1 MTNVWT
7 ISVVGIPSPSKP
19 TPSTNAVGVD
29 AVAAWAAAHQL
40 TPGQAVAAWAEAQAQ
55 HLGSSL
61 AECGLRLIEEHY
73 RGPVAEP
80 CPVVTGA
87 PSDLGHLYET
97 LLSGEVRKR
106 RGVHLTPAD
115 IAARLVGLL
124 DAEWIAPGARVLDPA
139 VGGGAFLLAA
149 ADAMVA
155 AGVPAD
161 LAATG
166 LSGCDHDPVAVA
178 VAETALSL
186 WRIDHGLAPAPMPSL
201 RVGDGLLGEL
211 PQCDIAVGNPPFLS
225 QLRTRS
231 ANAGERRDALRERW
245 GDLVTAYTDEAWL
258 FLTAALDAVTP
269 GGQLVMVQPVSV
281 LAARHGEAVR
291 GRIGEDAR
299 LDGLWVSAGRVFDAS
314 VEVCAPL
321 LRRTQGDDVRGSNPR
336 IRRWRGRD
344 FDELDAGPSDP
355 PAEDWGRLGAGI
367 AGIPDVRLGRSVT
380 STATIG
386 DRATVTAGFRDQ
398 FYGLAPHVGEAA
410 ERARSTIRPL
420 ATVGMLD
427 PFQFRWGSAEFRFA
441 GERYLAPALD
451 ADALEREDPELGRWV
466 EARRRPK
473 VLIATQTRVLEAW
486 ADASGDVVP
495 ATPTISLEPHDVDD
509 EDELWRM
516 LALVMTPAVS
526 ADVAAACFGTAL
538 SIRALKVSAR
548 DLALVPVPTDLAAWD
563 EGANLAR
570 GMQATVDDAGQIE
583 PSTLQAFAEVMH
595 RSLGL
600 GQAGES
606 GGTYEGSGP
615 VTDWWR
621 AGWPE
626 RDQPPSMGAN

>member
-1 MTNVWT
+1 M
-7 ISVVGIPSPSKP
+7 VGIPSPTES
-19 TPSTNAVGVD
+19 TPSTKSVGVH
-29 AVAAWAAAHQL
+29 AVAAWATTQQL
-40 TPGQAVAAWAEAQAQ
+40 TPGQAVAAWAQAQAQ
-55 HLGSSL
+55 HLGVSL
-61 AECGLRLIEEHY
+61 DGFGLRLVEDH
-73 RGPVAEP
+73 GPALGAEP
-80 CPVVTGA
+80 CPFVTGA

-124 DAEWIAPGARVLDPA
+124 GVDWIEPGARVLDPA

-149 ADAMVA
+149 ADALVA
-155 AGVPAD
+155 AGVAPAE
-161 LAATG
+161 AVVG
-166 LSGCDHDPVAVA
+166 LSGCDHDAVAVA

-186 WRIDHGLAPAPMPSL
+186 WRIDHGLEPAPASSL
-201 RVGDGLLGEL
+201 RVGDGLLDEL
-211 PQCDIAVGNPPFLS
+211 PQCDVAVGNPPFLS

-231 ANAGERRDALRERW
+231 ANAGERRDALRARW

-258 FLTAALDAVTP
+258 FLTAALDAVAP

-321 LRRTQGDDVRGSNPR
+321 LRRTDGEGAGAPTPK

-344 FDELDAGPSDP
+344 FDELNAGPPAP

-367 AGIPDVRLGRSVT
+367 TGIPDVRLGRSAT
-380 STATIG
+380 SSATVG
-386 DRATVTAGFRDQ
+386 DLATVTAGFRDQ
-398 FYGLAPHVGEAA
+398 FYGLAPYVHEAGVQKAGE
-410 ERARSTIRPL
+410 RDRSSVRPL

-441 GERYLAPALD
+441 GERYTAPALD
-451 ADALEREDPELGRWV
+451 ADALERNDPELGRWV
-466 EARRRPK
+466 EARHRPK
-473 VLIATQTRVLEAW
+473 VLIATQTKVLEAW
-486 ADASGDVVP
+486 ADQSGSVVP
-495 ATPTISLEPHDVDD
+495 ATPTISLEPHDVDN
-509 EDELWRM
+509 EGQLWRM

-548 DLALVPVPTDLAAWD
+548 DLALMPVPADRAAWD

-570 GMQATVDDAGQIE
+570 SMQATAEELGQIDA
-583 PSTLQAFAEVMH
+583 STLQAFAEVMH
-595 RSLGL
+595 RSFGL
-600 GQAGES
+600 TPTDAADRVYGGAGQ
-606 GGTYEGSGP
+606 
-615 VTDWWR
+615 VTGWWTS
-621 AGWPE
+621 GWPQ
-626 RDQPPSMGAN
+626 RDTPTQTGAE